1 MIKLIKAKRKG
12 GEGLNDTVVVVGFDT
27 ARRIRAVSKVCHYL
41 AESTAAQL
49 RQNPQNKSVKRMD
62 EDEFSEL
69 LDREMGERRKW
80 NMIQ

>member
-27 ARRIRAVSKVCHYL
+27 ARRIRAVSKVCYYL
-41 AESTAAQL
+41 AESTAGQL
-49 RQNPQNKSVKRMD
+49 MQNPQNKSVKRMD